1 MNTVDPPLAHSLSR
15 AERDTIRD
23 WLAASLNRPGDA
35 HQQWKDG
42 HIAVLALGRRFSA
55 VRLPEALVCAVAAA
69 EGSTVSSILRTLNG
83 PVIHDPYGHR
93 FYALVPSSPGSEL
106 GPYAKHLGLGHYL
119 GVPRVG
125 DHEPDGTHASYWVVP
140 LRAPHA
146 LCDPARLATLIETGA
161 AALGSEDQA

>member
-1 MNTVDPPLAHSLSR
+1 MSTTTDA
-15 AERDTIRD
+15 AQRDAVAA

-35 HQQWKDG
+35 HQQWQES

-55 VRLPEALVCAVAAA
+55 VRLAGELVGAVAAA
-69 EGSTVSSILRTLNG
+69 EGSTARTVLHTLNG

-93 FYALVPSSPGSEL
+93 FYALVPSSPGSDL

-125 DHEPDGTHASYWVVP
+125 HHEPDGTHASCWAVP
-140 LRAPHA
+140 MRAPGD
-146 LCDPARLATLIETGA
+146 LCDPARVATLIETGT
-161 AALGSEDQA
+161 AALDSEEQP